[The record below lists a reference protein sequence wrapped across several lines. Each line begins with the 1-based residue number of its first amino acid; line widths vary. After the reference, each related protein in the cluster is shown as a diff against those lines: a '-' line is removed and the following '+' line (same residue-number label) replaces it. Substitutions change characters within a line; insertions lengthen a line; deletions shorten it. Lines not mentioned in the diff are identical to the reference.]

1 MVSVIDFLAAV
12 ALIASLQPQYR
23 LGDSGGNG
31 FCDCIGLIIGA
42 LLRCGKK
49 WNGIHGSNYAA
60 RYRVRGG
67 VKKIKSVGDLKPGHL
82 VFKGKENGPD
92 LPKRYH
98 KGKAYYNGDLTDYYH
113 VGVVISVNP
122 LRIRHM
128 TTPTIKIDTSL
139 GKWGYYGECSL
150 VNYTAALPEPSVEPI
165 PDETIATVVATSGK
179 TVNLRV
185 GPSTKR
191 KLVERVPLGS
201 KVVILKDEGDWD
213 RVQYGGKVG
222 YMMEKYLMETSG
234 KEAA

>member
-12 ALIASLQPQYR
+12 ALIASMQPQYR

-49 WNGIHGSNYAA
+49 WSGIHGSNYAA

-67 VKKIKSVGDLKPGHL
+67 VKKIKSKGDLKPGHL

-98 KGKAYYNGDLTDYYH
+98 KGKALYNGDLTDYYH
-113 VGVVISVNP
+113 VGVVISINP

-128 TTPTIKIDTSL
+128 TTPTIKIVTSL
-139 GKWGYYGECSL
+139 GKWGYYGECTL
-150 VNYTAALPEPSVEPI
+150 VNYAGVQPQPEPVPEPSEP
-165 PDETIATVVATSGK
+165 TATVVATSGK
-179 TVNLRV
+179 TVNMRV
-185 GPSTKR
+185 GPNIKR
-191 KLVERVPLGS
+191 KLVERVPIGDT
-201 KVVILKDEGDWD
+201 VTVIRSDGDWTY
-213 RVQYGGKVG
+213 VQHGQKAG
-222 YMMEKYLMETSG
+222 YMMDKYLMTG